1 MTIHVQCPWFDSW
14 QVFNVMPSTPDT
26 HAHTVS
32 QLSFPLPSVSS
43 LTCRKMGESFWYSF
57 TSCRLAMVSIT
68 PMALP
73 AIAMAMDNSTMWWHN
88 GMIANTS
95 EMMKVQES
103 RAIREDR
110 SLQRT
115 QKKEEDNVMLF
126 VWVSFFFLKHFQS
139 HWEVKI

>member
-1 MTIHVQCPWFDSW
+1 
-14 QVFNVMPSTPDT
+14 
-26 HAHTVS
+26 
-32 QLSFPLPSVSS
+32 
-43 LTCRKMGESFWYSF
+43 
-57 TSCRLAMVSIT
+57 
-68 PMALP
+68 
-73 AIAMAMDNSTMWWHN
+73 
-88 GMIANTS
+88 MIANTS

-139 HWEVKI
+139 H